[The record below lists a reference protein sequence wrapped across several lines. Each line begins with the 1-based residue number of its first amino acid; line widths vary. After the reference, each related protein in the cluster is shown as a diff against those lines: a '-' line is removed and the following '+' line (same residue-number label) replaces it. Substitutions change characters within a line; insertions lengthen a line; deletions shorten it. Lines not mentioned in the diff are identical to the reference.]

1 MKRIPFFAALFSF
14 TLLMS
19 VRAAEAPSAQE
30 QQILAVIKE
39 VQAQQ
44 LTIAEN
50 EANRQVVGDV
60 RVSVWAIA
68 ISIVIGVIV
77 LGIVWAWLNR

>member
-1 MKRIPFFAALFSF
+1 
-14 TLLMS
+14 MS
-19 VRAAEAPSAQE
+19 SSDQDRQRNRE
-30 QQILAVIKE
+30 
-39 VQAQQ
+39 
-44 LTIAEN
+44 IAEN

-68 ISIVIGVIV
+68 VSIVAGLVV